1 MVKRSQRSSK
11 AGPGAHEASAQ
22 PDPATTTSPEPAPAT
37 KRKPYQRPVVQKRR
51 SIAEATLFSGSG
63 LTGTLIS

>member
-11 AGPGAHEASAQ
+11 AGPGAHEAGAQ
-22 PDPATTTSPEPAPAT
+22 PDAAAATSPEPARAT

-63 LTGTLIS
+63 MSGTLIS

>member
-22 PDPATTTSPEPAPAT
+22 PSTATATSPEPAPAT
-37 KRKPYQRPVVQKRR
+37 KRRPYQRPVVQKRR
-51 SIAEATLFSGSG
+51 SIAEATLFSASG
-63 LTGTLIS
+63 VSGTLIS

>member
-1 MVKRSQRSSK
+1 MVKRSQRSSEAVRGTREPNSRSAATPAK
-11 AGPGAHEASAQ
+11 A
-22 PDPATTTSPEPAPAT
+22 EPAP

-63 LTGTLIS
+63 VSGTLVS